1 MNYSGVVAMVLSRK
15 GLVFGFFLLNQLFS
29 STVLAEGEK
38 TAPDP
43 GANVSVS
50 QPDKGAVHHIES
62 LGINLQI
69 LDGWIPEEGVMGM
82 SLVVRPPKETK
93 VVYDKVTYRPN
104 LTVVA
109 MHEPA
114 PIDEEEVKVL
124 KESIQKDIS
133 AGAGVASV
141 SIDSHSF
148 FDYKNKNDG
157 LAVYSSFEMGEAMM
171 SQLHI
176 YVSGNKNRFLLTYTD
191 LSSKFQ
197 DEDHMNSIW
206 AMMTSIDIVGEP
218 PLRYKNLMILSV
230 IIFGVLFSGVMLS
243 WLRRRRAARELNE
256 FDFQVAKSDDSS
268 DDYAAFTS
276 ETWDMDLPETHL
288 AQQVSEVSEF

>member
-1 MNYSGVVAMVLSRK
+1 MVLSRK
-15 GLVFGFFLLNQLFS
+15 GFVVGFVLLNQLFS
-29 STVLAEGEK
+29 SKVLAESEKASHNPLPSSGVTQPSGE
-38 TAPDP
+38 
-43 GANVSVS
+43 
-50 QPDKGAVHHIES
+50 AVHHIGS

-93 VVYDKVTYRPN
+93 VVYDKITYRPN

-157 LAVYSSFEMGEAMM
+157 LAVYSSFEMGEALM

-197 DEDHMNSIW
+197 DEAHMNGIW

-218 PLRYKNLMILSV
+218 PLRYKNLMILSGA
-230 IIFGVLFSGVMLS
+230 IFGVLFGGGMLA

-256 FDFQVAKSDDSS
+256 FDFGVAQSDDSS
-268 DDYAAFTS
+268 KEYSAFTND
-276 ETWDMDLPETHL
+276 TWDMDLPETQI
-288 AQQVSEVSEF
+288 AQPVSGVSEF